1 MIPSHALPV
10 IPSERCEWRDLFGR
24 LEPHARGC
32 PQCRQH
38 RTRNRHDD
46 LCDKLN
52 SLFLCHNNL
61 LSFLGLIVIDGAVV
75 VTTTTASGV
84 TAAALVVTG
93 IGAAAS
99 VTALVSALT
108 TLVGAAAVL

>member
-24 LEPHARGC
+24 LEPHARGS

-38 RTRNRHDD
+38 RTRNRHND

-75 VTTTTASGV
+75 VAATASGV

-93 IGAAAS
+93 IGAAPS
-99 VTALVSALT
+99 VTTLVSALT
-108 TLVGAAAVL
+108 TLVGAAAVH